1 MPGLTVLLL
10 IILGWLVFNWLP
22 GYLLLKRSDRGDQI
36 SQAII
41 RRYGKTPSNGEGGL

>member
-1 MPGLTVLLL
+1 MPGLTVLIL

-22 GYLLLKRSDRGDQI
+22 GYLLLKRADRGDQI

-41 RRYGKTPSNGEGGL
+41 RRYAKNPSGEEAGL